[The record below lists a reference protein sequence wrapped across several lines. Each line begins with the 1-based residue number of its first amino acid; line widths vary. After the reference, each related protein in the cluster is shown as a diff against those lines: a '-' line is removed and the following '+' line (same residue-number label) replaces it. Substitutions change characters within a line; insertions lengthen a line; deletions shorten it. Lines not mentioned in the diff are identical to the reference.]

1 MRNSHFFEKA
11 DRYDRSII
19 AKRNGIYPYFREIY
33 SEQNTEIELRNN
45 KDVIMMG
52 SNSYLGLSSHPE
64 VKMAAMDATL
74 KYGTGCGGSPFL
86 NGTLD
91 IHTSLENS
99 LASFV
104 KKERSLLY
112 SSGFMANLGAIT
124 TLMGRH
130 DYLILDSANHASIMD
145 AARLALSKT
154 LKFRHNDMSDL
165 KRVLSSTP
173 REKCKMIVT
182 DGIFSMDGDIAN
194 LPEIVNLA
202 KEFNAVVMVDEAHSI
217 GVLGKTG
224 AGTAEYFNL
233 TDEIDVIMGTFSKS
247 LASTGGFI
255 ASDFRTI
262 EFLKHHSRAMIFSA
276 SIPPSSVAAT
286 QKAMEIIVAEPER
299 IEKLWHNTFKF
310 KQLLH
315 SAGIDTGLSETP
327 IISIPIGKD
336 ETAFHLCKKLEGYK
350 IFVNPVIFPAVPKDK
365 AMIRLSLMST
375 HTSDQIKYV
384 ASVLSELLSGE
395 KK

>member
-165 KRVLSSTP
+165 KRVLSYTP

-299 IEKLWHNTFKF
+299 IEYF
-310 KQLLH
+310 
-315 SAGIDTGLSETP
+315 
-327 IISIPIGKD
+327 
-336 ETAFHLCKKLEGYK
+336 
-350 IFVNPVIFPAVPKDK
+350 
-365 AMIRLSLMST
+365 
-375 HTSDQIKYV
+375 
-384 ASVLSELLSGE
+384 
-395 KK
+395 